1 MKQWHMS
8 QIIMNLRCK
17 GNSAK
22 CYTMVLH
29 KGPTQTWEELHP
41 QGMSLP
47 SLPMIHQQ
55 LFLGKNRKKLEGN

>member
-1 MKQWHMS
+1 MDQVYKVPIVDSTVTKQWHMS

-47 SLPMIHQQ
+47 SLPMIHQ
-55 LFLGKNRKKLEGN
+55 